1 MSPFPTRAGAVGD
14 DALTVRFAHQV
25 LQALCARPVDRQRGA
40 VDDLAV
46 GQQHAKRGVVE

>member
-1 MSPFPTRAGAVGD
+1 MLPFPTSAGAAGD
-14 DALTVRFAHQV
+14 GALAVRFAHQV
-25 LQALCARPVDRQRGA
+25 LQALRARPVHRQRGA